1 MPQRRKTAARRKR
14 ALRTKKKATKSRTT
28 KKVSTA
34 KSKAATRRGRMA
46 ASARKKVTPRAS
58 KKRVAKS
65 KARRKFPTKAPT
77 SGRDNVEVVER
88 LVVDTVEE
96 VAPGV
101 LVVSEYEIEGGAAVS
116 PAKGRNKT
124 VEEPQ

>member
-1 MPQRRKTAARRKR
+1 
-14 ALRTKKKATKSRTT
+14 
-28 KKVSTA
+28 
-34 KSKAATRRGRMA
+34 MA

-58 KKRVAKS
+58 KKQIAKS
-65 KARRKFPTKAPT
+65 EARRKSPTKAPT
-77 SGRDNVEVVER
+77 TGRDNVEVVER

-101 LVVSEYEIEGGAAVS
+101 LVVNEYEIEGGAVVT

-124 VEEPQ
+124 VEERQ